1 MPFHASRGTG
11 TGSVEFSPCVKVRG
25 GATSSSLTKSHSYQ
39 SAGLLLSGPFSPARP
54 PPPLSD
60 QGESPA
66 HFKPFRAF
74 PDALAVTFFT
84 RREWSMAVTTCSAPR
99 ITASL
104 RPPPLHR
111 YLHNV
116 STLLSSPDTS
126 LFSSRQARLSPF
138 PQTPESLPMPMQ
150 AAFRVFSVKKVNRNS
165 FQPLEVDNVDYI
177 KRIYL

>member
-1 MPFHASRGTG
+1 MRESARWRNLF
-11 TGSVEFSPCVKVRG
+11 
-25 GATSSSLTKSHSYQ
+25 LSHQIALIPDWS
-39 SAGLLLSGPFSPARP
+39 FFARP
-54 PPPLSD
+54 PPPLFD

-66 HFKPFRAF
+66 HFKPFRAL

-84 RREWSMAVTTCSAPR
+84 RREWTLASVTTCSAPR

-138 PQTPESLPMPMQ
+138 PQTSADAGGISSILRKKKLTGTLFNQKSIKTDLSLRNFTENTFRLLFATKVSTRK
-150 AAFRVFSVKKVNRNS
+150 AACVG
-165 FQPLEVDNVDYI
+165 
-177 KRIYL
+177 